1 MFEYALLVLIL
12 FLAISKDVR
21 SGSSDLISL
30 GPRLLFRILIR
41 TALATLALPKLG
53 TKFKV

>member
-1 MFEYALLVLIL
+1 MLVLIL